1 MQQFCSSF
9 RLSKCIWES
18 WLVVVFVVC
27 PLGGNVPKD
36 LFHQKRVLFD
46 TFQGSIHLRCYY
58 KNFTIYNIF
67 CMIMNWTFWF
77 DHYWFNLINIDSN
90 EPFFWRRFIFVS
102 HPLGGNVPKDLFWQN
117 RWLLKTLSLKRLK
130 KQTLLILWAA
140 RLMETYPKTSVEKIG
155 GFWKL

>member
-1 MQQFCSSF
+1 MQQFCSSCK
-9 RLSKCIWES
+9 LSKCIWES

-46 TFQGSIHLRCYY
+46 IFQCSIHLRCYY

-67 CMIMNWTFWF
+67 ASSSKIE
-77 DHYWFNLINIDSN
+77 HFNLIIIDSIWSILIQTN
-90 EPFFWRRFIFVS
+90 LFFDVVS
-102 HPLGGNVPKDLFWQN
+102 FLWATRLVETYPKTSFDKIGGFWK
-117 RWLLKTLSLKRLK
+117 LKTLK

-140 RLMETYPKTSVEKIG
+140 RLVETYPKTSFDKIG